1 MCGVRRIVVH
11 MYIQLYLM
19 MQHTIMHIE
28 GQTIIYQL
36 RWTVPAQTQHIRTAV
51 IGRRLQI
58 VAIEMK

>member
-19 MQHTIMHIE
+19 MQHTILHIE
-28 GQTIIYQL
+28 GKAITYRL
-36 RWTVPAQTQHIRTAV
+36 RWTVPAQTQHIRTAA
-51 IGRRLQI
+51 IGSGLQI